1 MWGAARSEFNGEP
14 KRTHRTSKMSL
25 CALLCIAVSFAPYS
39 AYAYPT
45 AVRKA
50 CKQDYRRLC
59 PHYKPGR
66 SQMTSCMR
74 ASVSGIAPRCYET
87 LVDHGYANRG
97 GKARRY

>member
-1 MWGAARSEFNGEP
+1 MWVTVRSKFEGEP
-14 KRTHRTSKMSL
+14 ERTHPTSTVGL
-25 CALLCIAVSFAPYS
+25 CAVLCFAVCVAPYA

-59 PHYKPGR
+59 PHYKPGT
-66 SQMTSCMR
+66 SKMTSCMR

-87 LVDHGYANRG
+87 LVDHGYAGRG